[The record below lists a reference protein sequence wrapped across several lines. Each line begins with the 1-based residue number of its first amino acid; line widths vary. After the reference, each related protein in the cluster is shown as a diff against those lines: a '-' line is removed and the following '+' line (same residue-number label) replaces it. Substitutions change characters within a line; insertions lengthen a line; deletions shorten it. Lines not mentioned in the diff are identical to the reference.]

1 MGLSYCDCTRDT
13 QTVAQPGLFY
23 MFILPSFLPVSKD
36 LKVFL
41 NVSLT
46 LFRNKL
52 SYIVTQRCQSV
63 KYVCDHILDCERKPK
78 NR

>member
-1 MGLSYCDCTRDT
+1 
-13 QTVAQPGLFY
+13 

-41 NVSLT
+41 NVSLK

-52 SYIVTQRCQSV
+52 SYIVTQRYQSV
-63 KYVCDHILDCERKPK
+63 KYVCDHILDRERKPK

>member
-1 MGLSYCDCTRDT
+1 
-13 QTVAQPGLFY
+13 

-36 LKVFL
+36 SKVFL
-41 NVSLT
+41 DVSLK

-52 SYIVTQRCQSV
+52 SYFVTQRHQSE
-63 KYVCDHILDCERKPK
+63 KYVCDDILDRERKPK

>member
-1 MGLSYCDCTRDT
+1 MSYCDQCTRDT
-13 QTVAQPGLFY
+13 QTEVRPGLCY

-36 LKVFL
+36 SKVFL
-41 NVSLT
+41 DVSLK

-52 SYIVTQRCQSV
+52 SYFVTQRHQSE
-63 KYVCDHILDCERKPK
+63 KYVCDDILDCERKPK